1 MLKVNQAQSFEKL
14 FCEAINLMLEKGD
27 ISKMLGV
34 LSTELPLLSV
44 DNFNYIQLYFE
55 RLLP

>member
-1 MLKVNQAQSFEKL
+1 MLKLKQAESVENL
-14 FCEAINLMLEKGD
+14 FCEALNLMQEKGD

-34 LSTELPLLSV
+34 LSTEVPLLAI